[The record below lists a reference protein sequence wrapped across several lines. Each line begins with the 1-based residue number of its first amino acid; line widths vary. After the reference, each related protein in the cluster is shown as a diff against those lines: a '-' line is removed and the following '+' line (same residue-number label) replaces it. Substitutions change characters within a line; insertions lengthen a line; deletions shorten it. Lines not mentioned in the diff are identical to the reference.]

1 MKKYFFLLSFLAL
14 TLSCETSTKNNDTN
28 ATKKTS
34 TDTIAK
40 QKAPFGIVIHGG
52 AGYIKKG
59 NLSDSLEQAYH
70 DKLQEA
76 ITAGNEILKNG
87 GSAVEAVQRTINV
100 MEDSPLFN
108 SGKGAVLTNEELPE
122 LDASIMDGKTLNA
135 GGVAGISTVKNPINL
150 AYEVM
155 ENSDHVL
162 LARKGA
168 EAFAKTRNLEIV
180 DPEYF
185 ITDKQLQNIQR
196 IKRESKNKQAAFY
209 NPDINGTK
217 FGTVG
222 CVALDKNGNLAAGTS
237 TGGMAN
243 KRWGR
248 IGDSPII
255 GAGTYANNKTCAVSG
270 TGWGEYYIRGVVAYD
285 ISALMEYKGLSLA
298 EAVKK
303 VIYEKQPDLGGN
315 GGIIAIDHLG
325 NIAMEFNTP
334 GMFRASYLNDE
345 LTIKMYAKD

>member
-1 MKKYFFLLSFLAL
+1 MRNFNKKQRYN
-14 TLSCETSTKNNDTN
+14 TTKNFLRYNRE
-28 ATKKTS
+28 
-34 TDTIAK
+34 AK
-40 QKAPFGIVIHGG
+40 SSVYRHSRWR
-52 AGYIKKG
+52 GYIKKG

-76 ITAGNEILKNG
+76 ITIGNEILKNG

-162 LARKGA
+162 LAREGA

-185 ITDKQLQNIQR
+185 ITNKQLQNIQR
-196 IKRESKNKQAAFY
+196 INRESKNKQAAFY

-243 KRWGR
+243 KKWGR
-248 IGDSPII
+248 IGIRPSSAPELMPII
-255 GAGTYANNKTCAVSG
+255 KLAVSG
-270 TGWGEYYIRGVVAYD
+270 TGWGEYIRGVV
-285 ISALMEYKGLSLA
+285 
-298 EAVKK
+298 
-303 VIYEKQPDLGGN
+303 
-315 GGIIAIDHLG
+315 
-325 NIAMEFNTP
+325 
-334 GMFRASYLNDE
+334 
-345 LTIKMYAKD
+345 TIFQH

>member
-14 TLSCETSTKNNDTN
+14 TLSCETSTKSNDTN
-28 ATKKTS
+28 VTKNTS
-34 TDTIAK
+34 ADTITK

-122 LDASIMDGKTLNA
+122 LDASIMDGKSLNA

-162 LARKGA
+162 LAREGA

-196 IKRESKNKQAAFY
+196 IKRENENRDSRELHGLYRALINNMVKGVTDGFSKELHMNGVGYTAELKNTFLMINAGYSHAIYLEIPLGINIELPNATTILIKGIDKQNVGDIAAKIRQIRKPEPY
-209 NPDINGTK
+209 KGKGIKYSDEYIRRKAGK
-217 FGTVG
+217 TVG
-222 CVALDKNGNLAAGTS
+222 ATA
-237 TGGMAN
+237 
-243 KRWGR
+243 
-248 IGDSPII
+248 
-255 GAGTYANNKTCAVSG
+255 GAG
-270 TGWGEYYIRGVVAYD
+270 
-285 ISALMEYKGLSLA
+285 
-298 EAVKK
+298 
-303 VIYEKQPDLGGN
+303 
-315 GGIIAIDHLG
+315 
-325 NIAMEFNTP
+325 
-334 GMFRASYLNDE
+334 
-345 LTIKMYAKD
+345 